1 MKSAGIYIHIP
12 FCAVKCIYCDFYSI
26 TDRENSIPR
35 FINAI
40 VKEIETCTVDV
51 SNWKLETIFIG
62 GGTPSLLNGRN
73 IESILNALERK
84 YNLAQKKEWTMEA
97 NPGEAPLERLKDFR
111 SLGINRLS
119 MGVQSLE
126 PDLLKFLTRIH
137 SANQVFETYEHARNA
152 GFENINCDLIYSM
165 PGQSWEIWERD
176 LLRVLDLKPEHISA
190 YTLTLEKGTELYQF
204 VKKGQVT
211 MPEEDQTGGWFLKTH
226 GILNS
231 HGYSAYEISNFAK
244 PGMECRHNLHYWRIH
259 PFLAFGPSAHGFDGS
274 NRWGNVRSLDQYL
287 TQIESGNTPISMK
300 ESLTQKNLTN
310 ELIGFGLRMNEGI
323 DLAQIPER
331 YLNQF
336 NTNLESARQ
345 KWSDVLILR
354 DSSVSL
360 TKKGMVYTDAVGVD
374 LML

>member
-176 LLRVLDLKPEHISA
+176 LLRVLDLKPDHISA

-259 PFLAFGPSAHGFDGS
+259 PFLAFGPSAHGFNGS

-310 ELIGFGLRMNEGI
+310 ELIGLGLRMNEGI

-336 NTNLESARQ
+336 NTNLESARE

-354 DSSVSL
+354 DSSISL
-360 TKKGMVYTDAVGVD
+360 TKNGMVYTDAVGVD

>member
-1 MKSAGIYIHIP
+1 MESAGIYIHIP
-12 FCAVKCIYCDFYSI
+12 FCSVKCIYCDFYSI
-26 TDRENSIPR
+26 ADRENSIPR
-35 FINAI
+35 FINTI
-40 VKEIETCTVDV
+40 VKEIETCSVDV

-62 GGTPSLLNGRN
+62 GGTPSLLIGSY
-73 IESILNALERK
+73 IESIIKALERK
-84 YNLAQKKEWTMEA
+84 YDLTKIKEFTIEA
-97 NPGEAPLERLKDFR
+97 NPGEAPLERLKDYR

-137 SANQVFETYEHARNA
+137 SANQVFKTYENARTA
-152 GFENINCDLIYSM
+152 GFENINFDLIYSM

-176 LLRVLDLKPEHISA
+176 LFRVLDLKPEHISA
-190 YTLTLEKGTELYQF
+190 YTLMLEKGTELYQF
-204 VKKGQVT
+204 VKKGEVA
-211 MPEEDQTGGWFLKTH
+211 MPDEGQTGEWFLNTLR
-226 GILNS
+226 ILNS
-231 HGYSAYEISNFAK
+231 HGYPAYEISNFAR

-259 PFLAFGPSAHGFDGS
+259 PYLAFGPSAHGFDGR

-300 ESLTQKNLTN
+300 DSLIQKNLTN
-310 ELIGFGLRMNEGI
+310 ELIGFGLRLNEGI

-336 NTNLESARQ
+336 NTNLESARE
-345 KWSDVLILR
+345 KWSDVLIIC

-360 TKKGMVYTDAVGVD
+360 TKKGMIYADAVAVD

>member
-176 LLRVLDLKPEHISA
+176 LLRVLDLKPDHISA

>member
-176 LLRVLDLKPEHISA
+176 LLRVLDLKPDHISA

-336 NTNLESARQ
+336 NTNLESARE

>member
-84 YNLAQKKEWTMEA
+84 YDLAQIKEWTMEA

-176 LLRVLDLKPEHISA
+176 LLRVLDLKPDHISA

-336 NTNLESARQ
+336 NTNLESARD

>member
-73 IESILNALERK
+73 IEYILNALERK
-84 YNLAQKKEWTMEA
+84 YDLAQIKEWTMEA

-119 MGVQSLE
+119 MGVQTLE

-137 SANQVFETYEHARNA
+137 SPNQVFETYEHARNA

-176 LLRVLDLKPEHISA
+176 LLRVLDLKPDHISS

-211 MPEEDQTGGWFLKTH
+211 MPEEDQTGEWFLNTH
-226 GILNS
+226 DILNS
-231 HGYSAYEISNFAK
+231 HGYSAYEISNFARQ
-244 PGMECRHNLHYWRIH
+244 GMECRHNLHYWRIH

-336 NTNLESARQ
+336 ITNLESARE

>member
-84 YNLAQKKEWTMEA
+84 YDLAQIKEWTMEA

-119 MGVQSLE
+119 MGVQTLE

-137 SANQVFETYEHARNA
+137 SPNQVFETYEHARNA

-176 LLRVLDLKPEHISA
+176 LLRVLDLKPDHISS

-211 MPEEDQTGGWFLKTH
+211 MPEEDQTGEWFLNTH
-226 GILNS
+226 DILNS
-231 HGYSAYEISNFAK
+231 HGYSAYEISNFARQ
-244 PGMECRHNLHYWRIH
+244 GMECRHNLHYWRIH

-336 NTNLESARQ
+336 ITNLESARE

>member
-176 LLRVLDLKPEHISA
+176 LLRVLDLKPDHISA

-231 HGYSAYEISNFAK
+231 HGYSAYEISNFARQ
-244 PGMECRHNLHYWRIH
+244 GMECRHNLHYWRIH

-336 NTNLESARQ
+336 ITNLESARE

>member
-152 GFENINCDLIYSM
+152 GFENINCDLIYSI

-176 LLRVLDLKPEHISA
+176 LLRVLDLKPDHISA

-259 PFLAFGPSAHGFDGS
+259 PFLAFGPSAHGFNGS

-336 NTNLESARQ
+336 NTNLESARE

>member
-84 YNLAQKKEWTMEA
+84 YDLAQIKEWTMEA

-137 SANQVFETYEHARNA
+137 STNQVFETYEHARNA
-152 GFENINCDLIYSM
+152 GFENINCDLIYSI

-231 HGYSAYEISNFAK
+231 HGYSAYEISNFTR

-259 PFLAFGPSAHGFDGS
+259 PYLAFGPSAHGFDGS

-336 NTNLESARQ
+336 ITNLESARE

>member
-244 PGMECRHNLHYWRIH
+244 PGMECHHNLHYWRIH

-287 TQIESGNTPISMK
+287 TQIESRNTPISMK

-336 NTNLESARQ
+336 NTNLESARE

>member
-1 MKSAGIYIHIP
+1 
-12 FCAVKCIYCDFYSI
+12 
-26 TDRENSIPR
+26 
-35 FINAI
+35 
-40 VKEIETCTVDV
+40 
-51 SNWKLETIFIG
+51 
-62 GGTPSLLNGRN
+62 
-73 IESILNALERK
+73 
-84 YNLAQKKEWTMEA
+84 
-97 NPGEAPLERLKDFR
+97 
-111 SLGINRLS
+111 
-119 MGVQSLE
+119 
-126 PDLLKFLTRIH
+126 
-137 SANQVFETYEHARNA
+137 
-152 GFENINCDLIYSM
+152 
-165 PGQSWEIWERD
+165 
-176 LLRVLDLKPEHISA
+176 

-336 NTNLESARQ
+336 ITNLESARE

>member
-231 HGYSAYEISNFAK
+231 HGYSAYEISNFARQ
-244 PGMECRHNLHYWRIH
+244 GMECRHNLHYWRIH

-336 NTNLESARQ
+336 ITNLESARE

>member
-84 YNLAQKKEWTMEA
+84 YNLAQKKEWTIEA

-176 LLRVLDLKPEHISA
+176 LLRVLDLKPDHISA

-211 MPEEDQTGGWFLKTH
+211 MPEEDQTGEWFLNTH
-226 GILNS
+226 DILHS
-231 HGYSAYEISNFAK
+231 HGYSAYEISNFAR

-336 NTNLESARQ
+336 ITNLESARE

>member
-84 YNLAQKKEWTMEA
+84 YDLAQIKEWTMEA

-336 NTNLESARQ
+336 NTNLESARE

>member
-176 LLRVLDLKPEHISA
+176 LLRVLDLKPDHISA

-244 PGMECRHNLHYWRIH
+244 PGMECQHNLHYWRIH
-259 PFLAFGPSAHGFDGS
+259 PFLAFGPSAHGFNGS

-336 NTNLESARQ
+336 ITNLESARE

>member
-204 VKKGQVT
+204 VKKEQVT
-211 MPEEDQTGGWFLKTH
+211 MPDEDQTGEWFLNTH
-226 GILNS
+226 AILNS
-231 HGYSAYEISNFAK
+231 HGYSAYEISNFAR

-259 PFLAFGPSAHGFDGS
+259 PYLAFGPSAHGFDGS

-287 TQIESGNTPISMK
+287 TQIESGNTLISMK

>member
-119 MGVQSLE
+119 MGVQTLE

-137 SANQVFETYEHARNA
+137 SPNQVFETYEHARNA

-231 HGYSAYEISNFAK
+231 HGYSAYEISNFAR

-336 NTNLESARQ
+336 ITNLESARE

>member
-211 MPEEDQTGGWFLKTH
+211 MPEEDQTGEWFLNTH
-226 GILNS
+226 DILNS
-231 HGYSAYEISNFAK
+231 HGYSAYEISNFARQ
-244 PGMECRHNLHYWRIH
+244 GMECRHNLHYWRIH

-336 NTNLESARQ
+336 ITNLESARE